1 MLKSLLFNYLGIIMT
16 YGALL
21 IFYSFLSIQ
30 YFIYRKKN
38 CVDDSFKGSFATA
51 LQFMRKYGYV
61 ESMLFFIGAYSTN
74 QKMIATT
81 ILMFGSLTV
90 ITNIYQKRVLANI
103 KS

>member
-1 MLKSLLFNYLGIIMT
+1 MT

-38 CVDDSFKGSFATA
+38 CLGDSFKGSFTTV
-51 LQFMRKYGYV
+51 LQFMRKYGYI

-74 QKMIATT
+74 PKMIATT

>member
-1 MLKSLLFNYLGIIMT
+1 MT

-38 CVDDSFKGSFATA
+38 CLGDSFKGSFATV
-51 LQFMRKYGYV
+51 LQFMRKYGYI

-74 QKMIATT
+74 PKMIATT